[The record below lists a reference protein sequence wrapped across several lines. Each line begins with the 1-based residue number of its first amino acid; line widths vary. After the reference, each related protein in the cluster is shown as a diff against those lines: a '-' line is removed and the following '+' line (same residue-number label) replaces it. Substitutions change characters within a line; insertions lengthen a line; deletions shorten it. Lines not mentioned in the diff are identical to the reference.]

1 MKEFHL
7 PCAFAAA
14 LLLQVAVLLPAPAE
28 EPPKPVLNL
37 TSATYAG
44 AIRGADGHVDAKA
57 MAARLKELGVSTY
70 YWLVNVP
77 GDWESLQG
85 FLPEAAAMGLQVWPY
100 LVPPSESPP
109 HVKYYSE
116 PYKLDYQLWA
126 EEIARLSLTF
136 PNLTAWVI
144 DDFYANRALYTPEYV
159 KGMQARARAVNP
171 KLAFL
176 PLMYFNEIDRDFV
189 ERYRGAIDGV
199 VVAYPQDR
207 GEINQAWGMLN
218 DVVKTSSG
226 DLRFPV
232 ATHSAA
238 GDFGMVSQTARV
250 TAQDRCTVQFREVDD
265 FNGTTTDYHFKQML
279 VDGEVVWES
288 DVATGKRGWQDVAV
302 DITPQV
308 KDKKEVSVA
317 FRLFDKKGVGNFPVR
332 WRMADLRGDGLEL
345 AAGLDQPEKWAV
357 TRQGAFEAGFGENIR
372 PGQRQFHIPFVVM
385 TAAQDVEFRLRHD
398 DPVTPERIGQWL
410 HMCLQAQH
418 DGRCDA
424 VVTYALDLRAPN
436 PNFEPIRAL
445 FREMGQAGPHMP

>member
-1 MKEFHL
+1 MRTKIMKAFHI
-7 PCAFAAA
+7 PCAIATVF
-14 LLLQVAVLLPAPAE
+14 LLQVAIFRPALADDLAKAA
-28 EPPKPVLNL
+28 PKL

-44 AIRGADGHVDAKA
+44 AIRGADGKIDVKA

-70 YWLVNVP
+70 YWLINVP
-77 GDWESLQG
+77 GDWESLQE
-85 FLPEAAAMGLQVWPY
+85 FLPEAAAMDLQVWPY

-116 PYKLDYQLWA
+116 PYKLDYPRWA
-126 EEIARLSLTF
+126 EDIARLSLAF

-159 KGMQARARAVNP
+159 RDMQARAHAVNP

-189 ERYRGAIDGV
+189 ERYHEAIDGV

-207 GEINQAWGMLN
+207 GEIDQAWAMLN
-218 DVVKTSSG
+218 DMVKTGSG

-250 TAQDRCTVQFREVDD
+250 TTPDHCTIRFREVDD
-265 FNGTTTDYHFKQML
+265 FNGTTVDYHFKQLL
-279 VDGEVVWES
+279 VDGGVVWES
-288 DVATGKRGWQDVAV
+288 DVANGKRGWQDVSV

-308 KDKKEVSVA
+308 KDKKAVTVA
-317 FRLFDKKGVGNFPVR
+317 FRLIDKKGVANFPVR
-332 WRMADLRGDGLEL
+332 WRMADFKGDGMEL
-345 AAGLDQPEKWAV
+345 AAGLDLPEKWV
-357 TRQGAFEAGFGENIR
+357 VSRQGAFEAGFGDALQ
-372 PGQRQFHIPFVVM
+372 PGDHQFHIPFVVM

-398 DPVTPERIGQWL
+398 DPVTPERIADWL
-410 HMCLQAQH
+410 RMCLHAQH
-418 DGRCDA
+418 DGKCDA
-424 VVTYALDLRAPN
+424 VVTYALDLRTPN

-445 FREMGQAGPHMP
+445 FREMGR